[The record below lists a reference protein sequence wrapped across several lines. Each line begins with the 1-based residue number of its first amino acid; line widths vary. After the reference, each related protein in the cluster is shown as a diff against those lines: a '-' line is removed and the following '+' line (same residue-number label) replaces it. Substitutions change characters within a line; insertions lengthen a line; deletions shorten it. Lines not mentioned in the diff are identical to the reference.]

1 MRRIVVSR
9 HLDSTQVDS
18 DMWISFS
25 VALRVGRRQLPG
37 VSRRDTEQLRLVWS
51 MSFWSR
57 DGGGAGIAE
66 VSVGR

>member
-9 HLDSTQVDS
+9 HLDLTQVDS
-18 DMWISFS
+18 EMSIPFS
-25 VALRVGRRQLPG
+25 IALRVGRRQLPR

-57 DGGGAGIAE
+57 DGRGAEIVE
-66 VSVGR
+66 LSVGR